1 MRKNNKKYA
10 IVSITA
16 MLIILSLLLGGC
28 ATNEPPTVEGYVVQN
43 KIDNTKSVEID
54 NGEIAFS
61 VTNEMIPQIK
71 GYSSH
76 VIDSI
81 SLFGVLISTEKIPYT
96 KKIENGAKKLS
107 KYGLD
112 KPESSVQINYSDE
125 TGVKVLFGKKA
136 SDFEYYAMIEDDS
149 CVYKV
154 PKETYDA
161 LMKHPSEYRSK
172 QVCSLDDTS
181 VENFTISKNGVKEV
195 SVKKDEDYVPENE
208 YQTVSYLVTYPYENK
223 VASLATLQYLF
234 ENISDITAES
244 IVEEDPKDLSVYGL
258 SPAAA
263 TITITD
269 SSGETT
275 IHIGDEKD
283 DKFYLMCDEI
293 PVVYLASSDMC
304 KIVKELNATDYIEKF
319 IGIHNIADVNSVE
332 IIKGEETHAMEIASD
347 GAGATTYKV
356 DGETLQEKEFKLL
369 YQSVIAVSLVDIVNE
384 NPAGEV
390 YAKIVYNFKDSSSA
404 EYTYYDYDKDY
415 CSVKAKNDLICLVK
429 KADIDALVQ
438 SFGEE
443 N

>member
-1 MRKNNKKYA
+1 L
-10 IVSITA
+10 IV
-16 MLIILSLLLGGC
+16 LSLLLGGC
-28 ATNEPPTVEGYVVQN
+28 AANEPPEVEGYFVQN
-43 KIDNTKSVEID
+43 KIDNTRSVEID

-61 VTNEMIPQIK
+61 VTNEIIPQIT

-76 VIDSI
+76 IIDSI
-81 SLFGVLISTEKIPYT
+81 GLFGVLISAEKIPYT

-112 KPESSVQINYSDE
+112 NPERSVKINYSDE
-125 TGVKVLFGKKA
+125 TGVNILFGKKA
-136 SDFEYYAMIEDDS
+136 SEFEYYAMIEDDT

-181 VENFTISKNGVKEV
+181 VQSFTTFKNGVKEV
-195 SVKKDEDYVPENE
+195 TVVRDENFVPTNE
-208 YQTVSYLVTYPYENK
+208 YQTTSYNVTYPYENK

-244 IVEEDPKDLSVYGL
+244 IVEEDPEDLSAYGL
-258 SPAAA
+258 SPASAS
-263 TITITD
+263 ITITD
-269 SSGETT
+269 SYGETT
-275 IHIGDEKD
+275 IHVGNEEDG
-283 DKFYLMCDEI
+283 KFYLMCDEI
-293 PVVYLASSDMC
+293 PVVYLAGSDMC
-304 KIVKELNATDYIEKF
+304 AIVKELSAMDYVEKF

-332 IIKGEETHAMEIASD
+332 VTKGEEAHTMEIDSD
-347 GAGATTYKV
+347 DAGVTAYKV
-356 DGETLQEKEFKLL
+356 DGETLQEKAFKQL
-369 YQSVIAVSLVDIVNE
+369 YQSVIAISFEKIVEE

-390 YAKIVYNFKDSSSA
+390 YANITYNFKDSSSA
-404 EYTYYDYDKDY
+404 EYTYYSYDEEY

-429 KADIDALVQ
+429 KTDIDELLQ
-438 SFGEE
+438 MFGKE